1 MAGLPKD
8 GAKKYLLVWGV
19 VDDKNA
25 HPDSCQAL
33 AHDVQ
38 TIILQYNR
46 CRLSYWSLARTRSL
60 ICLPSTVWPATRTI
74 TAFIT
79 APISF
84 RDRAP
89 VS

>member
-8 GAKKYLLVWGV
+8 CAKEYLLVWRV

-25 HPDSCQAL
+25 HAASCQPLPHGVRAI
-33 AHDVQ
+33 
-38 TIILQYNR
+38 TLQYSR
-46 CRLSYWSLARTRSL
+46 CRLGYWSLARTRSL
-60 ICLPSTVWPATRTI
+60 ICLPSTNWPATRTI

-84 RDRAP
+84 RD
-89 VS
+89 